1 MFHPLYDNTSLFIL
15 FKIES
20 LVAQTIYQGYL
31 FAALHH

>member
-1 MFHPLYDNTSLFIL
+1 LFIL